1 MSDDPHRWVYEWAK
15 TADGLVRNPNGREL
29 SAVVRNG
36 FSTEKPRF
44 ATPPPFTPPPL
55 RDKQG
60 RALPQPRRR

>member
-1 MSDDPHRWVYEWAK
+1 MSDDPRKWIHEWAK

-29 SAVVRNG
+29 SDAVDNG
-36 FSTEKPRF
+36 FLKPRPT
-44 ATPPPFTPPPL
+44 TPPPP